1 MPAADLEAI
10 GAAQRATEAALKDA
24 HRERDEAQARADR
37 AERRLSRMTTTLLIV
52 VCVIALTAVGIFL
65 TPDQVAGLLT
75 GAK

>member
-1 MPAADLEAI
+1 MSAEADALRSQIADLV
-10 GAAQRATEAALKDA
+10 
-24 HRERDEAQARADR
+24 RERDEAQARFER